1 MGNEQSSNRGSA
13 PTNNAPQKTDYYELL
28 AVDRQAT
35 DDEIKKAYRKKAL
48 ELHPDRNYGDVENA
62 TRKFAEVQA
71 AYEVLSDAQERAW
84 YDSHRDAILRGDDP
98 NETGGTAEYYNVRMT
113 TASELFT
120 LIGRFNSTVP
130 FTDAPNGFFG
140 ILQNTFDSLAEQEI
154 AACEWDDQPIVEYPS
169 FGCAADDYD
178 SVARVFY
185 SAWSNFATKKS
196 FAWEDKWRLSDAPDR
211 RVRRLMEKENKQLRE
226 EARRDFNDAVR
237 SLVAFVRKRDPR
249 YVPNTQSEAERQ
261 KILRE
266 SAQQQAARAR
276 AANQKAAE
284 DYVVPEWAQSR
295 GDDQGLEGEFTESEE
310 ESEVEVLECVVCN
323 KTFKTEKQYEAH
335 EKSKKHIKA
344 VQQLKRQM
352 KKDDVKFDLDDP
364 IAPATLADEDGGDDV
379 VSEDGLAEAETLQHS
394 DAGSEAALE
403 KITDA
408 NKSVPTSKEEPSIAS
423 DEEDSGD
430 DEYAPRAIVED
441 RLAAKPPSNGDRD
454 ELEDIT
460 HDTEDLALQNT
471 GLNKKVGKAKAKR
484 EKKAAK
490 QAELEQQG
498 ASQKCAVCDELFDS
512 KTKLFSHL
520 KANPKHAAPVGSIK
534 TSSKAAKANKKK
546 R

>member
-1 MGNEQSSNRGSA
+1 MAAINHEKLTSVSSR
-13 PTNNAPQKTDYYELL
+13 
-28 AVDRQAT
+28 
-35 DDEIKKAYRKKAL
+35 IKKAYRRKAL

-62 TRKFAEVQA
+62 TRKFAEIQA

-113 TASELFT
+113 SASELFT

-130 FTDAPNGFFG
+130 FTDEPNGFFG
-140 ILQNTFDSLAEQEI
+140 ILQDTFDSLAEQEI

-169 FGCAADDYD
+169 FGSAEDSYD
-178 SVARVFY
+178 GVAKPFY
-185 SAWSNFATKKS
+185 SSWSNFATKKS

-226 EARRDFNDAVR
+226 DARRDFNDAVR

-261 KILRE
+261 QILRD

-310 ESEVEVLECVVCN
+310 DSEVEVLECVVCN
-323 KTFKTEKQYEAH
+323 KIFKTEKQYEAH

-352 KKDDVKFDLDDP
+352 KKEDVKLDLDEPVATASLDDDDADDDDDV
-364 IAPATLADEDGGDDV
+364 APAAGDESAGPEILQHNEPASSTVLGMESGTNSGMTASRGSSVDSEDNGDD
-379 VSEDGLAEAETLQHS
+379 D
-394 DAGSEAALE
+394 
-403 KITDA
+403 
-408 NKSVPTSKEEPSIAS
+408 
-423 DEEDSGD
+423 
-430 DEYAPRAIVED
+430 YAPRAAIEN
-441 RLAAKPPSNGDRD
+441 RLASNPLNAEGRD
-454 ELEDIT
+454 ELEDIAL
-460 HDTEDLALQNT
+460 DTEELSLDDAGPNRR
-471 GLNKKVGKAKAKR
+471 VGKAKAKR

-498 ASQKCAVCDELFDS
+498 ASHHCAVCDETFDS
-512 KTKLFSHL
+512 KTKLFNHL
-520 KANPKHAAPVGSIK
+520 KANPKHAAPVGSVK
-534 TSSKAAKANKKK
+534 TTGKNAKSGKKK